1 MLELAIGLGVAA
13 GGILT
18 TVILFVSL
26 LKGEQK
32 LRSAGDARVDKLE
45 AELKTVTIDRD
56 AAIERGDVFEKN
68 QGELLKENAAQK
80 SSLKQAEAELAS
92 VKAANDAI
100 TRTLA
105 EHPGALPSL
114 VRSALERLRAQVS
127 ASAEA
132 ATTGDPNG
140 GEARSVSGPDALE
153 RP

>member
-1 MLELAIGLGVAA
+1 MLDLAIGLGVAA

-18 TVILFVSL
+18 AVVLFFVL
-26 LKGEQK
+26 LRGEQS
-32 LRSAGDARVDKLE
+32 LRKNGDARVDKLE
-45 AELKTVTIDRD
+45 AELKTVSADRD
-56 AAIERGDVFEKN
+56 AQTERGDVLEKN

-105 EHPGALPSL
+105 EHPGALPPL
-114 VRSALERLRAQVS
+114 VRDAIERLRTQVS

-132 ATTGDPNG
+132 VAAGDPNG
-140 GEARSVSGPDALE
+140 GEV
-153 RP
+153 RPVHVRDEIKRP